1 MIVLGF
7 RVCVSLL
14 SLVLLISFGG
24 WVTTAAARV
33 PQAAMQSPSIAWP
46 RTFESGGNT
55 LLMYAPQVDAWKD
68 HSTIRFRSAIAL
80 TLAGTTAA
88 HYGVVAVQ
96 ADTFVQGET
105 RAVLMTNL
113 ETDVQFPGLTDAQSA
128 PLIAAAK
135 SCFSSLNYLSTS
147 LDQILAHMHGKT
159 NIPTVQVNLDP
170 PPIYFGTTPA
180 ILVIYMGTP
189 EFKPID
195 GLPVMFAV
203 NTNWVVLMDTQW
215 SQYYLLNGNAWLTA
229 PDPVNG
235 PWIAAQSL
243 PASFS
248 RLPKGG
254 NWDSVLA
261 NIPGQTATTVPNVIV
276 SKEPAELILT
286 KGPLEYSPIEGTR
299 LMYVSNPTL
308 PLFLDLID
316 SNYYY
321 LVSGRWFRAAG
332 LDGPWAAAS
341 ANLPAEFAKIPP
353 DSPLGFVLASVPG
366 TQEAQDAV
374 LLASIPH
381 KATITIANT
390 SVNVTYEGAPK
401 FSPITGTTMT
411 YATNTPYQVVCVTPQ
426 QYLCCYNGVWFVS
439 SAASGPWAVCTSVPP
454 VVYTIPSSSPLYNC
468 TYVQVYS
475 STPSTVVVGYTG
487 GYSGEY
493 VAATGALM
501 FGAGMAVGAIIAS
514 DNCWYHCNPCYYS
527 YGCCTHYSY
536 ACGGYYRAGGT
547 CYGPYGGAGWGSAY
561 NPSTGAWGRAGEAYG
576 PNGAHWGAQ
585 GYNPYTNTY
594 AQHTGGT
601 NGYQSW
607 GNSYASNGNQWAQ
620 AGHESSARG
629 TVAAA
634 DNSSGQWAEGA
645 HSNATNSSIAK
656 TSSGDTYAS
665 HDGNVYKKS
674 DGTWQKYT
682 GSGNWEDTNWNKP
695 TSSSTG
701 ASNTGGWQS
710 RTQNTTTSSA
720 WQNNFNSSQVKNA
733 WSSGDTGASNAW
745 SQHDTEQGL
754 NQDSW
759 ARNQGSSNT
768 SSWGSGGWGS
778 SNRGSSGGSGG
789 WGGWGGGGG
798 SGGSGGGG
806 FGGGGGW
813 GNRSSSG
820 WGSDGGG
827 WGDRSSGGG
836 WGGGGF
842 GGSRWGGG
850 GGRGW
855 GRR

>member
-1 MIVLGF
+1 MIVAGF
-7 RVCVSLL
+7 RVCLFLVSTVMLA
-14 SLVLLISFGG
+14 LVSAK
-24 WVTTAAARV
+24 VAAAPASV
-33 PQAAMQSPSIAWP
+33 PQPAASAQAPIVTWP
-46 RTFESGGNT
+46 RTFQNAGNS

-68 HSTIRFRSAIAL
+68 NSTIRFRSAIAL
-80 TLAGTTAA
+80 TLAGTTTE

-96 ADTFVQGET
+96 ADTFVQSET

-113 ETDVQFPGLTDAQSA
+113 ETDVRFPGLTDAQAA
-128 PLIAAAK
+128 PLIASAK
-135 SCFSSLNYLSTS
+135 SCFASLNYLSTS

-159 NIPTVQVNLDP
+159 SVPTVQVNLDP
-170 PPIYFGTTPA
+170 PPIYFSTTPA
-180 ILVIYMGTP
+180 ILVIYMGAP
-189 EFKPID
+189 QFKPID
-195 GLPVMFAV
+195 GLKVMFAV
-203 NTNWVVLMDTQW
+203 NTNWVVLMDMEQ
-215 SQYYLLNGNAWLTA
+215 SQYYLLNGNTWLTT
-229 PDPVNG
+229 PDPVKG
-235 PWIAAQSL
+235 PWMAAQTL

-248 RLPKGG
+248 NLPKGG

-261 NIPGQTATTVPNVIV
+261 NIPGQTATAVPNVIV
-276 SKEPAELILT
+276 STEPAELILT
-286 KGPLEYSPIEGTR
+286 KGPLEYSPIDGTR
-299 LMYVSNPTL
+299 LMYVSNPTM

-321 LVSGRWFRAAG
+321 LVSGRWFRASG
-332 LDGPWAAAS
+332 LNGPWSAAS
-341 ANLPAEFAKIPP
+341 ANLPAEFAKIPAE
-353 DSPLGFVLASVPG
+353 SPLGFVLASVPG
-366 TQEAQDAV
+366 TQEAQDAI

-381 KATITIANT
+381 KATINVASTT
-390 SVNVTYEGAPK
+390 VNVTYEGEPK
-401 FSPITGTTMT
+401 FAPITGTSMT
-411 YATNTPYQVVCVTPQ
+411 YATNTPYQVVCVNAQ
-426 QYLCCYNGVWFVS
+426 QYFCCYNGVWFVS
-439 SAASGPWAVCTSVPP
+439 SASSGPWAVSTSVPA
-454 VVYTIPSSSPLYNC
+454 VIYTIPSASPLYNC
-468 TYVQVYS
+468 TYVRVYS
-475 STPSTVVVGYTG
+475 STPTTVVVGYTG

-501 FGAGMAVGAIIAS
+501 FGAGMVVGALIAS

-547 CYGPYGGAGWGSAY
+547 CYGPNGGAGWGSAY

-620 AGHESSARG
+620 AGHESNARG

-695 TSSSTG
+695 AASSTG
-701 ASNTGGWQS
+701 ASNSGGWQS
-710 RTQNTTTSSA
+710 RTQTASASNA
-720 WQNNFNSSQVKNA
+720 WQNNFSSSQVKNA
-733 WSSGDTGASNAW
+733 WSSGDTNGSNAW
-745 SQHDTEQGL
+745 SQHDTQQSL

-759 ARNQGSSNT
+759 SRNQGNSNT
-768 SSWGSGGWGS
+768 SSWGSS
-778 SNRGSSGGSGG
+778 DRGSSGGA
-789 WGGWGGGGG
+789 
-798 SGGSGGGG
+798 
-806 FGGGGGW
+806 GGGGGW
-813 GNRSSSG
+813 GSRSSSG
-820 WGSDGGG
+820 WGSEGGG

-842 GGSRWGGG
+842 GGGRWGGG
-850 GGRGW
+850 R